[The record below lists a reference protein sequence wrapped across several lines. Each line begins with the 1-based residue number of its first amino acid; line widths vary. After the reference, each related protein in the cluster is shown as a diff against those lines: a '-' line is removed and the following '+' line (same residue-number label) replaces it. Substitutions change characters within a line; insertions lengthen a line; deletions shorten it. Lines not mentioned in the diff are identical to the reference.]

1 VLYNKVIAGTGYI
14 PALIKKI
21 AGKFTGVESDSRRA
35 AEGVKREGYRADI
48 DGIRAIAVLLVLFF
62 HGGNTW
68 FTSGFVGV
76 DVFFV
81 ISGYLITSIVL
92 KDLSEGKFSFAR
104 FYSGRIWRLQ
114 PALILIYI
122 ATAIIAICIYLPDDF
137 VDYLKSAKYATM
149 LLSNQYFER
158 VTTAYAADDT
168 SALLLLHTW
177 SLAIEWQWYLLLP
190 LCIVLMHRSFSMRTV
205 RFVIVAA
212 TLVAIISAMFLS
224 VQQPDKSYYFLLSR
238 IFELLVG
245 SSVVVL
251 GHDKAQLGRLP
262 ASLIGIAS
270 SVVIIYCSTRTD
282 ILRGFPDYHALLVC
296 LATAALLTPS
306 VGRAGLHSRLLGAWL
321 PRSIGKISYS
331 LYLWHWPV
339 LAVIAYLG
347 LRGNA
352 GSDIG
357 YYALSF
363 ALAVVSYKMIEQ
375 PFRKVRLKFALSAS
389 LLIIVP
395 ALVFSGGYKLSV
407 KHDGWPLRLGSE
419 YAAIQ
424 NNLKDFDTTHRRDC
438 IDEMPNGDDPR
449 CVVGNAVAPVK
460 ALMIGDSF
468 SNQYMGFMDVIGRS
482 AGVSVTAL
490 STSACL
496 ALPDIYLYDWWKFKD
511 KLYQT
516 CHDNAVAYYE
526 MIKKNRYQY
535 VILGQVWDNYAGGSV
550 VTSMTDERSVELS
563 RKRVEDAMRHALK
576 IIVDSGA
583 RPVIIKAVQTMPSA
597 INECLSMRF
606 KMRGELGSVAKSQQC
621 SQTKQSPKE
630 SEWFETLFAALHKEF
645 PSLVFID
652 PKDVQCNKGVCA
664 TTIDSVPVYR
674 DVGHI
679 TDYASFKFAE
689 QYVKRYGNPLM

>member
-1 VLYNKVIAGTGYI
+1 MLEKKRIAEDTHI
-14 PALIKKI
+14 PALVKNIVKR
-21 AGKFTGVESDSRRA
+21 FTATESDSRRPA
-35 AEGVKREGYRADI
+35 GTEKREGYRADI
-48 DGIRAIAVLLVLFF
+48 DGIRAVAVMLVLFF

-92 KDLSEGKFSFAR
+92 SDLNEGKFRFAR
-104 FYSGRIWRLQ
+104 FYSGRMWRLQ

-122 ATAIIAICIYLPDDF
+122 ATAITAICIYLPDDF
-137 VDYLKSAKYATM
+137 VDYLKSAKYAAM

-190 LCIVLMHRSFSMRTV
+190 LCIVLIHRSFSMRTV
-205 RFVIVAA
+205 RFFIVAA
-212 TLVAIISAMFLS
+212 TLVAIVLAMFLS

-238 IFELLVG
+238 IFELLIG

-251 GHDKAQLGRLP
+251 CHDKAQLGRLP

-270 SVVIIYCSTRTD
+270 IVVIIYCSTRTD

-296 LATAALLTPS
+296 FATAALLTPS
-306 VGRAGLHSRLLGAWL
+306 VGRSGLHSRLLGAWL

-347 LRGNA
+347 LRETP
-352 GSDIG
+352 GSDAG
-357 YYALSF
+357 YYALAF
-363 ALAVVSYKMIEQ
+363 ALAVFSYKVIEQ
-375 PFRKVRLKFALSAS
+375 RFRKVRVKFSLSVS

-395 ALVFSGGYKLSV
+395 ALVFSVGYKASV
-407 KHDGWPLRLGSE
+407 KHDGWPLRLGTE

-424 NNLKDFDTTHRRDC
+424 KNLKDYDTTNRRDC
-438 IDEMPNGDDPR
+438 IDKMPNGDEPR
-449 CVVGNAVAPVK
+449 CVVGNATAPVK

-468 SNQYMGFMDVIGRS
+468 SNQYMGFMDVLGRS
-482 AGVSVTAL
+482 AGVSVNAL

-496 ALPDIYLYDWWKFKD
+496 PLPDIYLYDWWKFKD

-516 CHDNAVAYYE
+516 CHDNAVAYYDL
-526 MIKKNRYQY
+526 IKKNKYQY
-535 VILGQVWDNYAGGSV
+535 VILGQVWDNYSGGSV
-550 VTSMTDERSVELS
+550 VTSMSDERSVELS
-563 RKRVEDAMRHALK
+563 RKRVGDSMRHALQT
-576 IIVDSGA
+576 IIDSGA
-583 RPVIIKAVQTMPSA
+583 RPVIIKAVQTMPA
-597 INECLSMRF
+597 DINECLSMRF
-606 KMRGELGSVAKSQQC
+606 KMRGELGSVDKSLQC
-621 SQTKQSPKE
+621 MQTKQSPKAT
-630 SEWFETLFAALHKEF
+630 EWFETLFSELNKEF

-652 PKDVQCNKGVCA
+652 PKQVQCKDGICD
-664 TTIDSVPVYR
+664 TTIDGIPVYR
-674 DVGHI
+674 DIGHI
-679 TDYASFKFAE
+679 TDYASFRFAE
-689 QYVKRYGNPLM
+689 LYVKKYGNPLM

>member
-1 VLYNKVIAGTGYI
+1 MLDKKVIAGSGYI
-14 PALIKKI
+14 PASVRRI
-21 AGKFTGVESDSRRA
+21 ANRFTSLVDDSRRA
-35 AEGVKREGYRADI
+35 AGTVKREGYRADI
-48 DGIRAIAVLLVLFF
+48 DGIRAIAVLLVIFF

-81 ISGYLITSIVL
+81 ISGYLITSIVFS
-92 KDLSEGKFSFAR
+92 DLSEGKFSFAS
-104 FYSGRIWRLQ
+104 FYSGRMWRLQ
-114 PALILIYI
+114 PALILIYMT
-122 ATAIIAICIYLPDDF
+122 TAIIAACIYLPDDF

-190 LCIVLMHRSFSMRTV
+190 LCIVLMHRNFSMRTV
-205 RFVIVAA
+205 KFVIVAA
-212 TLVAIISAMFLS
+212 TLAAIVLAMFLS

-245 SSVVVL
+245 ASVVVL
-251 GHDKAQLGRLP
+251 GQDKARLGRLP

-270 SVVIIYCSTRTD
+270 IVVIIYCSTRTD
-282 ILRGFPDYHALLVC
+282 ILRGFPDYHALLVS
-296 LATAALLTPS
+296 LATAALLIPS
-306 VGRAGLHSRLLGAWL
+306 VGRAGLHGRLLGAWL

-347 LRGNA
+347 LRGTP
-352 GSDIG
+352 GSDAG
-357 YYALSF
+357 YYALAL
-363 ALAVVSYKMIEQ
+363 ALAVMSYKMVEQ
-375 PFRKVRLKFALSAS
+375 RFRKVRVNFALSVS

-395 ALVFSGGYKLSV
+395 ALIFSVGYKMSV
-407 KHDGWPLRLGSE
+407 KHDGWPLRLGSG

-424 NNLKDFDTTHRRDC
+424 KNLKDFDTTNRRDC
-438 IDEMPNGDDPR
+438 IDEIPNGDDAR
-449 CVVGNAVAPVK
+449 CVVGNAAGPAK

-468 SNQYMGFMDVIGRS
+468 SNQYMGFMDVLGRG

-496 ALPDIYLYDWWKFKD
+496 PLPDIYLYDWWKFKD

-516 CHDNAVAYYE
+516 CHDNAVAYYDL
-526 MIKKNRYQY
+526 IKNNKYQY

-550 VTSMTDERSVELS
+550 VTSMSDERSVELS
-563 RKRVEDAMRHALK
+563 RKRVEDSMRHALQT
-576 IIVDSGA
+576 IIDSGA
-583 RPVIIKAVQTMPSA
+583 RPVIIKAVQTMPNDV
-597 INECLSMRF
+597 NECLSMRF
-606 KMRGELGSVAKSQQC
+606 KMRGQLGSVDKSLQC
-621 SQTKQSPKE
+621 KQTKQSPKE
-630 SEWFETLFAALHKEF
+630 SEWFETLFSVLHKEF

-652 PKDVQCNKGVCA
+652 PKQVQCKDGICD
-664 TTIDSVPVYR
+664 TTIDGVPVYR

-679 TDYASFKFAE
+679 TDYASFRFAE
-689 QYVKRYGNPLM
+689 LYVKKYGNPLM